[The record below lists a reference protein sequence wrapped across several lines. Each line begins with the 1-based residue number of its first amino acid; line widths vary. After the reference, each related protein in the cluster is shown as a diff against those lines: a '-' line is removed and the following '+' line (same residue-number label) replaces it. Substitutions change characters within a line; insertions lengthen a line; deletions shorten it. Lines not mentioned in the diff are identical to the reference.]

1 MKWNKKF
8 IYPKSQ
14 RSLIDGKRHYDI
26 EQTKLPSVTTIIS
39 ATQSEEKRQALAD
52 WKARLGDIAADR
64 VRDVAALRGTAM
76 HTYLDAYIQGTGH
89 KDLTSVGREAEPMAK
104 KIISNGLIDLNEIWG
119 SEVTLY
125 YPELYAGATDVVG
138 IYNGRESIIDFK
150 QTNKPKRREWIDDYF
165 VQLGAYAMAHNY
177 VYQTKIQSG
186 IVLMCSKDGFFQK
199 FEVFDQ
205 EFVDYQH
212 EFLKRTD
219 QYYKMYPIQKTA
231 KIQKMMKKY
240 SKSWA
245 NFICTLVYPF
255 FIKKEKIF
263 FIFFKS
269 GYNGY
274 KLNKLAIPTLI
285 RSNLYLLPG
294 YNWIQKI
301 QLFKK
306 LAIPTT

>member
-1 MKWNKKF
+1 
-8 IYPKSQ
+8 
-14 RSLIDGKRHYDI
+14 
-26 EQTKLPSVTTIIS
+26 
-39 ATQSEEKRQALAD
+39 
-52 WKARLGDIAADR
+52 
-64 VRDVAALRGTAM
+64 M
-76 HTYLDAYIQGTGH
+76 HTYLDAYIRGTGH
-89 KDLTSVGREAEPMAK
+89 RDLTSVGQEAEPMAK
-104 KIISNGLIDLNEIWG
+104 KIISDGLIDLNEIWG

-219 QYYKMYPIQKTA
+219 QYYKNVSDTKGTQDTK
-231 KIQKMMKKY
+231 
-240 SKSWA
+240 
-245 NFICTLVYPF
+245 ND
-255 FIKKEKIF
+255 EKV
-263 FIFFKS
+263 
-269 GYNGY
+269 
-274 KLNKLAIPTLI
+274 
-285 RSNLYLLPG
+285 
-294 YNWIQKI
+294 
-301 QLFKK
+301 
-306 LAIPTT
+306 